1 MWLICKVHVEV
12 NELDE
17 TTHRPSPHTWKR
29 KKVTPALDHNMSTKK
44 TPGSYTSRGTRWKL
58 NQQLN

>member
-17 TTHRPSPHTWKR
+17 TTHHLILGKE
-29 KKVTPALDHNMSTKK
+29 KKVTPALNHNMSTKK